1 MDQSTIL
8 IIATGVVLA
17 LCLAG
22 VGFALFAP
30 GLEGKGTRTT
40 KRIKTIRSHEGVARA
55 GKSSPQDKVKDRR
68 RHVEETL
75 ARIEEQQQ
83 QAKKKISLGTKIKR
97 AGLEMSTSTF
107 YIASAVCGVV
117 CALAVWFLMPNFLVV
132 AAVAFSAT
140 LGVPAWALSFLA
152 KRRQAAFLKEFA
164 NSVDV
169 IVRGVEAGLP
179 LNDCLQ
185 IIANEAAAP
194 VGPEFQQVVE
204 AGRIGVPV
212 GDALDDMFDRIP
224 VPELNFFAI
233 VLSLQSKT
241 GGNLSEALRNLSSVL
256 RNRKMMKAKID
267 AMSGEAK
274 ASAMILGALP
284 PGVMLMIYLSTPD
297 YIMPLFYKPTGNLL
311 LIGGGMWMLMGV
323 LVMRKMINFK
333 F

>member
-1 MDQSTIL
+1 MDQSALL
-8 IIATGVVLA
+8 IIAMGVVLT

-30 GLEGKGTRTT
+30 SLEGKGTRTN
-40 KRIKTIRSHEGVARA
+40 KRLKTIRSHEAVARPS
-55 GKSSPQDKVKDRR
+55 KSGPQDKVKDRR

-83 QAKKKISLGTKIKR
+83 QKKKKVSLPTKIER
-97 AGLEMSTSTF
+97 AGLAISTSTF
-107 YIASAVCGVV
+107 YIASAICGVV
-117 CALAVWFLMPNFLVV
+117 CALGVWLLMPNLIVV
-132 AAVAFSAT
+132 GAVAFSAT
-140 LGVPAWALSFLA
+140 IGVPNWALGFLG
-152 KRRQAAFLKEFA
+152 KRRQSAFLKEFA
-164 NSVDV
+164 NSIDV

-185 IIANEAAAP
+185 IIANEASAP

-241 GGNLSEALRNLSSVL
+241 GGNLSEALRNLSTVL
-256 RNRKMMKAKID
+256 RNRKMMKAKIE
-267 AMSGEAK
+267 ALSGEAK

-284 PGVMLMIYLSTPD
+284 PGVMVMIYMTTPD
-297 YIMPLFYKPTGNLL
+297 YIMDLFYKPTGNLL
-311 LIGGGMWMLMGV
+311 LIGGGLWMLMGI